1 MADVKEIDKK
11 TYVWSHVG
19 VILFHSIIAT
29 ILILSRYYEKLFNTN
44 SRDVV
49 LVIGFLLL
57 IISLLSLWP
66 VLKDYDRI
74 EIE

>member
-1 MADVKEIDKK
+1 MTDVKEIDKK

-19 VILFHSIIAT
+19 VIIFHSIIAI

-49 LVIGFLLL
+49 LVIGFVLL
-57 IISLLSLWP
+57 IVSLLSLWP